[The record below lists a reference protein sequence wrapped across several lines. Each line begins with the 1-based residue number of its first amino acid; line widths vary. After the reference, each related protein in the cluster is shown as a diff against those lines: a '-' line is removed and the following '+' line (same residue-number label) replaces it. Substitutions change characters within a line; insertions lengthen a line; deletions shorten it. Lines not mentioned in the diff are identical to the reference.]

1 MYNILNFTIMF
12 FQAINQMI
20 TTGTDLSINIRRV
33 NNNLTVAVVPRR
45 SGVKDGERIV
55 PLILNG
61 TPEELDAGFLQAV
74 GTPVQKAQGILTNLE
89 TFEKQAEQA
98 VSQSKAARSAAEK
111 ESKEVREKREKM
123 EKLIKKADD
132 AATARRFSEAMTWLK
147 QARVL
152 ASAEKQKEIDVKM
165 QEVQKQSSEGSLFGM
180 AEEPVPVMS
189 QPQVGMNGRSQ
200 PVMQQPEMFP
210 EQHVHVTNPEPVMQ
224 TVHQQIPHETHQ
236 TAFVENGTYVQ
247 PAPNRPAMQGT
258 GMPQGVAMQP
268 YPQDFHQPEA
278 VSYPPRQTQQPSN
291 GHIQN
296 GTVQVQ
302 NGNGRE
308 YQSVPAANETFCF
321 DPEDENDREL
331 LKEDPYAEY
340 PDFPAEYRMKDE
352 AQIEMV
358 YC

>member
-1 MYNILNFTIMF
+1 MF
-12 FQAINQMI
+12 FQTINQMI
-20 TTGTDLSINIRRV
+20 TAGTDLSINIRRV

-123 EKLIKKADD
+123 EKLLKKADD
-132 AATARRFSEAMTWLK
+132 ATAAKRFSEAMTWLK

-165 QEVQKQSSEGSLFGM
+165 QEVQKQASEGSLFGM